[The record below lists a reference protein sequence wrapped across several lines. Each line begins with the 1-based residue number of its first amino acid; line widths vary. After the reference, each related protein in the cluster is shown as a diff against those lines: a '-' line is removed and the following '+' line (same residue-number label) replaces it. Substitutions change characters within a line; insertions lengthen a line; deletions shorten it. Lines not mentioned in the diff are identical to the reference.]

1 VDHHQV
7 EAEAVVAA
15 PLLILELKHP
25 PTPEDLV
32 QAAQIL
38 TGSFQ
43 PRAQVVVEEILDP
56 ATQVVLNQTLI
67 QDFQPSQVLDADQQ
81 HNVHPVFSPL
91 GTFQDHNASCLMVPK
106 GLVVQ
111 QGPLLDR
118 PEDLFKMLIL
128 GLFQLVLMLVQVEEM
143 LPLHSEV
150 AKIPYP
156 TSLYSL
162 PHNSVH
168 PEEVQPPMSMH
179 DFKDKPELS
188 YREWDAQDSSQPKQL
203 SS

>member
-7 EAEAVVAA
+7 EAEGVVAE

-25 PTPEDLV
+25 PTPGDLV

-38 TGSFQ
+38 MDSFQ

-56 ATQVVLNQTLI
+56 ATQVVLNPTLI
-67 QDFQPSQVLDADQQ
+67 QDFQPSQVLDVDQQ

-91 GTFQDHNASCLMVPK
+91 GTFQDHNVSCLMVPR
-106 GLVVQ
+106 GLLVQ
-111 QGPLLDR
+111 QGPSLDR

-128 GLFQLVLMLVQVEEM
+128 GLFQLVLMLVQVEM

-150 AKIPYP
+150 AKMLCLI
-156 TSLYSL
+156 SLYSL

-168 PEEVQPPMSMH
+168 PEEVQLLMSTH

>member
-7 EAEAVVAA
+7 EAVVAA

-25 PTPEDLV
+25 PTLEDLV

-38 TGSFQ
+38 TDSFQ

-56 ATQVVLNQTLI
+56 ATQVVLNPTLI
-67 QDFQPSQVLDADQQ
+67 QDFQPSQVLDADHR
-81 HNVHPVFSPL
+81 HNVRPVFSPL
-91 GTFQDHNASCLMVPK
+91 GTFQDHNVSCLMVPK

-128 GLFQLVLMLVQVEEM
+128 GLFQLVLMRVQVEM

-150 AKIPYP
+150 AKMLYP
-156 TSLYSL
+156 TSLCSL

-168 PEEVQPPMSMH
+168 PEEVQPLMSTH

-188 YREWDAQDSSQPKQL
+188 CREWDEQDSSQPKRL